1 LIVGQ
6 FPKNIKGSSMN
17 PDTVFQIANAIALAG
32 WLVLLAS
39 PFIPE
44 ISDRISGLATPL
56 LLSIAYA
63 GVIMAY
69 FGQSEGGFDTLENVT
84 KLFSDPEAV
93 LAGWIHYL
101 AFDLFVGSWEVRT
114 ARKENIPFLAVI
126 PCLVLTFLL
135 GPVGFLAFTA
145 LRGAR
150 AAINRPT

>member
-1 LIVGQ
+1 MNV
-6 FPKNIKGSSMN
+6 KGSSMN
-17 PDTVFQIANAIALAG
+17 PDTIFQIANAIALAG

-39 PFIPE
+39 PFIPT
-44 ISDRISGLATPL
+44 ISDRISGFAIPL

-63 GVIMAY
+63 GLIVTY
-69 FGQSEGGFDTLENVT
+69 FDQSDGGFDTLENVT
-84 KLFSDPEAV
+84 KLFAKPEAV

-135 GPVGFLAFTA
+135 GPAGFLAFIA

-150 AAINRPT
+150 AATSRPA

>member
-1 LIVGQ
+1 MTPETL
-6 FPKNIKGSSMN
+6 
-17 PDTVFQIANAIALAG
+17 FQIANAMALAG

-44 ISDRISGLATPL
+44 ISDRISGLAIPL

-63 GVIMAY
+63 GLIIAY
-69 FGQSEGGFDTLENVT
+69 FDQPEGGFDTLENVT
-84 KLFSDPEAV
+84 KLFSHPEAV